1 MSAAPG
7 RSQASSHRSPQGEGT
22 PVRATTGPA
31 AVSSLSAIYGEVRAL
46 PPSTA
51 PAPPFGLSLSKPSPD
66 ATPSQAT
73 APYRTYICDACG
85 YIYDEALGDPDSGL
99 KAGTRFE
106 DIPEDWYCP
115 LCGVTKADFTPYQAP
130 SLEALR
136 ARMNS
141 GAAATIAPTR
151 QDPGVVIVGGGR
163 AGWQMAEA
171 LRALDTERPIT
182 LVSACAADVYDKPML
197 SVAMARHMDLDRLV
211 KETGAQAAA
220 RLNVRLLAHTHAVRI
235 CADTH
240 TLRTTRGT
248 LRFDRLVLAHG
259 AQAALPPALPAHL
272 CWRINHLA
280 AYRQLRAALGSV
292 EQSGAKDVVIVGA
305 GLIGSELAN
314 DLALGGHRITLLD
327 VMPLPLARWP
337 QTEAGEPLLAA
348 WQDLPIRFVGGV
360 QVAQVERL
368 GEHYRVTTTCGQRF
382 PADQV
387 IAAAGLATPPRLAQS
402 AGLAWDQGI
411 AVQPQDLTTSHP
423 RIHALGDCISVNGQ
437 TSRFIEPIARQ
448 ARTIAAAICGTEAV
462 PYEVRAA
469 TVRVK
474 TTTHPLTLH

>member
-1 MSAAPG
+1 MS
-7 RSQASSHRSPQGEGT
+7 
-22 PVRATTGPA
+22 ATTGQRPGCTSYA
-31 AVSSLSAIYGEVRAL
+31 MPGIYGEVREL
-46 PPSTA
+46 PPSPLKPTA
-51 PAPPFGLSLSKPSPD
+51 GTEA
-66 ATPSQAT
+66 QAS
-73 APYRTYICDACG
+73 RQFICHACG
-85 YIYDEALGDPDSGL
+85 YIYDEATGDPDSGL
-99 KAGTRFE
+99 QAGTRFE

-115 LCGVTKADFTPYQAP
+115 LCGVTKADFEPYEAP

-136 ARMNS
+136 ARMGS
-141 GAAATIAPTR
+141 GAGAAMAASR

-171 LRALDTERPIT
+171 LRALDAERPIT
-182 LVSACAADVYDKPML
+182 LVSVCAADVYDKPLL
-197 SVAMARHMDLDRLV
+197 SVAMARHADLDRLV

-220 RLNVRLLAHTHAVRI
+220 RLDVRLLAHTHAVRI
-235 CADTH
+235 CTDTR

-248 LRFDRLVLAHG
+248 LRYDRLVLAHG
-259 AQAALPPALPAHL
+259 AQTALPPALPPDM

-280 AYRQLRAALGSV
+280 AYRRLRAALGDK
-292 EQSGAKDVVIVGA
+292 AKEVVIVGA

-327 VMPLPLARWP
+327 VMERPLARWP
-337 QTEAGEPLLAA
+337 HKEASEPLLAA
-348 WQDLPIRFVGGV
+348 WQDLPIHFVGGV
-360 QVAQVERL
+360 QVASVERV
-368 GEHYRVTTTCGQRF
+368 GERYRVTTACGQRF

-387 IAAAGLATPPRLAQS
+387 VVAAGLATPPRLAQS
-402 AGLAWDQGI
+402 ATLAWDQGI
-411 AVQPQDLTTSHP
+411 AVQPQSLATSDP

-448 ARTIAAAICGTEAV
+448 ARTIAAAICGGAPV

-469 TVRVK
+469 MVRVK